1 MSLPEN
7 VVETKRPPQIK
18 VIFESNKNERNL
30 LQFDH
35 TKLFYYKYLTCS
47 VHN

>member
-1 MSLPEN
+1 MLLPEN

-30 LQFDH
+30 LQFENS
-35 TKLFYYKYLTCS
+35 KLFYEL
-47 VHN
+47 N

>member
-18 VIFESNKNERNL
+18 AIFESNKNERNL
-30 LQFDH
+30 LQFENS
-35 TKLFYYKYLTCS
+35 KLFL
-47 VHN
+47 